1 MAYLSPTSLLQAAQG
16 CTDQGYA
23 CGNYGKK
30 AVAAIYFT
38 TFAAIGGFVLVQLV
52 VAVILEKF
60 VESATSEGLF
70 AKNNFFEVMHR
81 KILLDRFMKQLQ
93 TKVRQS
99 RNIYFASQT
108 RP

>member
-1 MAYLSPTSLLQAAQG
+1 M
-16 CTDQGYA
+16 
-23 CGNYGKK
+23 YGKK

-38 TFAAIGGFVLVQLV
+38 TFAAIAGFVLLQLV

-70 AKNNFFEVMHR
+70 ANNNFFEVMHR

-93 TKVRQS
+93 TKVCC
-99 RNIYFASQT
+99 
-108 RP
+108 RPSWPSPPKLWEYTISGHMACPDGLL